1 MSVKILKKI
10 STFNRTLIYN
20 QNILK
25 IRPLVRPST
34 ISVLVMNICQPYA
47 NFSKIAC
54 VSIIL
59 YWIFSFK
66 KKKGYTYI
74 NYCWCTGNTL
84 CLLFTNSFNLFLLFL
99 LFWSWSTALNLRKQ
113 IMNISIARSMYTE
126 GGGWKSEM
134 FDWNLKNIIFEIR
147 TNCINYCTIVHFT
160 IIVHFTF
167 YKKNEKKTIFLRASL
182 KITM

>member
-1 MSVKILKKI
+1 MSVQILKEI

-113 IMNISIARSMYTE
+113 IMNISIAYSMYTE
-126 GGGWKSEM
+126 GGRGHE
-134 FDWNLKNIIFEIR
+134 NLKCLIETWRILFLKLEQTASIIVQLYIL
-147 TNCINYCTIVHFT
+147 HFT
-160 IIVHFTF
+160 RRMKRRQFFYVHP
-167 YKKNEKKTIFLRASL
+167 L
-182 KITM
+182 K